1 MKLIFFSLLSLLLI
15 SNIHAQE
22 EEKHPLTQYMV
33 VSEQL
38 PTEFNLMIEHLK
50 QSKLTQDDLERLISA
65 SELINKELATTPEPN
80 IMFLFKSEIY
90 KGILNNQ
97 YMKQNSLLQA
107 STSILESTKHKL
119 EKNKVSYTN
128 FSKWIIQSIIKD
140 FDPFLEKNFINQ
152 YQNIKRSNSAGM
164 LLAKRLQKV
173 MKYLAP
179 WLNAIDKHV
188 PEDFNKLCTK
198 IIIDTI
204 ERISKKTYYFKT
216 FTGELEPDSEKQLI
230 AVPAFET
237 KERVTSKVTDEKSL
251 KEEATERKKDA
262 QEDVEDLDS
271 DDLSGASEEIDKLD
285 ENNETETEEEED
297 EEEE

>member
-1 MKLIFFSLLSLLLI
+1 MKSIIFALLSMLLVCSI
-15 SNIHAQE
+15 NAQE
-22 EEKHPLTQYMV
+22 EEKHPLDKYTV
-33 VSEQL
+33 VSDQL

-50 QSKLTQDDLERLISA
+50 KSKLTQAELERIIAA
-65 SELINKELATTPEPN
+65 SELINKELATTPGPN

-164 LLAKRLQKV
+164 LLAKRLQKI

-216 FTGELEPDSEKQLI
+216 FTGDLEPDSEKELI
-230 AVPAFET
+230 AIPAIKVKST
-237 KERVTSKVTDEKSL
+237 VTSKETDDKSL
-251 KEEATERKKDA
+251 KDEAKERKKDA
-262 QEDVEDLDS
+262 EADVQDLDS

-285 ENNETETEEEED
+285 EDTQSEEEED
-297 EEEE
+297 EESEEE